1 MNISK
6 ELIEKAKTAKT
17 AEELLE
23 MAKEESIEMSAE
35 QAAEYF
41 ATIHASGELSDEE
54 LDNVSGGCGSGDE
67 PLFTVGQW
75 VYVRATNAAAL
86 ILENLGNCELSD
98 EELDNVAGGCGDTP
112 DRSYDRRKA
121 CRWDADGNATHWYAL
136 DHATGRIDV
145 IVYFTCPKCGG
156 MLHEG
161 FGYKLFCDP
170 CDTSYNDYFNNVD
183 VHKIY

>member
-41 ATIHASGELSDEE
+41 VTIHASGELSDEE

-86 ILENLGNCELSD
+86 ILENLGKQGSTFPEFKYKIEVNDTGHFIVEKWESELKKSYR
-98 EELDNVAGGCGDTP
+98 GD
-112 DRSYDRRKA
+112 D
-121 CRWDADGNATHWYAL
+121 
-136 DHATGRIDV
+136 
-145 IVYFTCPKCGG
+145 
-156 MLHEG
+156 
-161 FGYKLFCDP
+161 
-170 CDTSYNDYFNNVD
+170 
-183 VHKIY
+183 

>member
-41 ATIHASGELSDEE
+41 VTIHASGELSDEE
-54 LDNVSGGCGSGDE
+54 LNNVSGGCGSGDE

-86 ILENLGNCELSD
+86 ILENLGKQGSTFPEFKYKIEVNDTGHFIVEKWESELKKSYR
-98 EELDNVAGGCGDTP
+98 GD
-112 DRSYDRRKA
+112 D
-121 CRWDADGNATHWYAL
+121 
-136 DHATGRIDV
+136 
-145 IVYFTCPKCGG
+145 
-156 MLHEG
+156 
-161 FGYKLFCDP
+161 
-170 CDTSYNDYFNNVD
+170 
-183 VHKIY
+183 

>member
-6 ELIEKAKTAKT
+6 ELIEKAKTAKS

-23 MAKEESIEMSAE
+23 MAKAENIELSAE
-35 QAAEYF
+35 QAKEYF

-86 ILENLGNCELSD
+86 ILENLGKQGSTFPEFKYKIEVNDTGHFIVEKWESELKKSYR
-98 EELDNVAGGCGDTP
+98 GD
-112 DRSYDRRKA
+112 D
-121 CRWDADGNATHWYAL
+121 
-136 DHATGRIDV
+136 
-145 IVYFTCPKCGG
+145 
-156 MLHEG
+156 
-161 FGYKLFCDP
+161 
-170 CDTSYNDYFNNVD
+170 
-183 VHKIY
+183 

>member
-1 MNISK
+1 MKFSN
-6 ELIEKAKTAKT
+6 EMIEKAKTAKS

-23 MAKEESIEMSAE
+23 MAKVENVEMSAE

-86 ILENLGNCELSD
+86 ILENLGKQGSTFPEFKYKIEVNDTGHFIVEKWESELKKSYR
-98 EELDNVAGGCGDTP
+98 GD
-112 DRSYDRRKA
+112 D
-121 CRWDADGNATHWYAL
+121 
-136 DHATGRIDV
+136 
-145 IVYFTCPKCGG
+145 
-156 MLHEG
+156 
-161 FGYKLFCDP
+161 
-170 CDTSYNDYFNNVD
+170 
-183 VHKIY
+183 